1 MSAAPSVALHHAG
14 IWVTDFDRMVEL
26 YRGIFGFHVS
36 DQGRYPDGNR
46 VVFMTLD
53 PNAHHTFVI
62 GEGRAKDSP
71 STVNQ
76 LSFRTDSLASVR
88 HYWEAVT
95 RAPVERWVTVT
106 HGNAWSV
113 YFWDPEGNRIEIF
126 ADTPWHV
133 PQPCRAAIDFAKQT
147 DAEIVEFTRAM
158 VQERAGF
165 EPFAAWRKETA
176 KAMGREDW
184 KPIDD

>member
-1 MSAAPSVALHHAG
+1 MSTQPAIALHHAG
-14 IWVTDFDRMVEL
+14 IWVTDFDRMVAF
-26 YRGIFGFHVS
+26 YRSIFNFHIS
-36 DQGRYPDGNR
+36 DKGRYPDGKR
-46 VVFMTLD
+46 LVFLTLD

-62 GEGRAKDSP
+62 GEGRPAGSP

-95 RAPVERWVTVT
+95 REQVPRIVPVT

-113 YFWDPEGNRIEIF
+113 YFWDPEDNRVEVF

-133 PQPCRAAIDFAKQT
+133 PQPFREAIDFSKS
-147 DAEIVEFTRAM
+147 DAEIIEFTRALA
-158 VQERAGF
+158 QERVGF
-165 EPFAAWRKETA
+165 QPFAAWRKETA
-176 KAMGREDW
+176 HAMDRDDWPLIED
-184 KPIDD
+184 